1 MQECNKLVPRDS
13 CRAGDR
19 QTNWIKFILFVCSS
33 PSATRTQEMQ
43 LLLLLAL
50 VLLKLLLVLVLLQRS
65 ATMIMVVL
73 AAAAASHHPK
83 LRLLL
88 PIHIIILL
96 VSFLGSAVIG
106 SNAAITARTRRRGG
120 SGSAT
125 YSSATTTSSS
135 SFVAPSRS
143 SIGYTA
149 LTTTSPQKQNR
160 EREVQESQYLNH
172 RRTNKGTRSSS
183 HQKNILAAA
192 PRGALPDIVIPSIFH
207 LSDWTNNNSNIEN
220 NNNEDPRVW
229 VPQTPS
235 LSFRP
240 LCFCTSQGYYVN
252 LLKFI
257 GGGTLGRHRHS
268 SPVHAL
274 TLTGSWKYREHEWH
288 AHPGTYVFEPPG
300 ETHTLIVDS
309 DCTEMVALFHV
320 TGSLLYVDERT
331 DELIGYDD
339 VFTKLEK
346 ARSWYEECGL
356 GAEYADQFIR

>member
-1 MQECNKLVPRDS
+1 MN
-13 CRAGDR
+13 
-19 QTNWIKFILFVCSS
+19 
-33 PSATRTQEMQ
+33 
-43 LLLLLAL
+43 
-50 VLLKLLLVLVLLQRS
+50 
-65 ATMIMVVL
+65 
-73 AAAAASHHPK
+73 HH
-83 LRLLL
+83 
-88 PIHIIILL
+88 
-96 VSFLGSAVIG
+96 
-106 SNAAITARTRRRGG
+106 
-120 SGSAT
+120 
-125 YSSATTTSSS
+125 
-135 SFVAPSRS
+135 
-143 SIGYTA
+143 
-149 LTTTSPQKQNR
+149 
-160 EREVQESQYLNH
+160 
-172 RRTNKGTRSSS
+172 RTNTNKETRSSS
-183 HQKNILAAA
+183 HHQIILAAA
-192 PRGALPDIVIPSIFH
+192 PRGALSDIVIPSIFH
-207 LSDWTNNNSNIEN
+207 LSDWTNNENINTIEN